1 MLRTNFSKKI
11 KLFFFG
17 TETAVFTDVPK
28 TSTKERIYF
37 SQFSKKWKTLFLRK
51 NLLRCFFW
59 RHRKQFCQRCEKLG
73 KTPKVLPRKSYFFF
87 KNVWKSWFIEHYTK
101 AFFDKSLHKAGKK
114 QFWWNCFNI
123 LLDCIKVFTQ

>member
-17 TETAVFTDVPK
+17 TETAVFADVPK
-28 TSTKERIYF
+28 TSTKKGIYF
-37 SQFSKKWKTLFLRK
+37 SQFSKKWKTFFCGKIYSDVFLR
-51 NLLRCFFW
+51 
-59 RHRKQFCQRCEKLG
+59 RHRKPFCQRCEKLG

-87 KNVWKSWFIEHYTK
+87 KNVWKWWLIEHYTK
-101 AFFDKSLHKAGKK
+101 AFFDEKLHKAGKK
-114 QFWWNCFNI
+114 QFWWNCFNS